1 MPLMSPNHQA
11 QMRAQEVL
19 QELTGEKKG
28 PTKKTEELTVADRLQ
43 LAGLG
48 LDQTLENLAHTANNS
63 ANEGLRVRAN
73 ETALKLHGVLK
84 EAAQVSNPSFT
95 IVINDSQPSTTATQN
110 LEGVNP
116 IFLPRQLLSGLAGKE
131 QSNLTSIDSAKN
143 TN

>member
-19 QELTGEKKG
+19 KELTGEKSTSTSD
-28 PTKKTEELTVADRLQ
+28 PKKEKDLSTSERLQ

-73 ETALKLHGVLK
+73 ETALKLHGILK
-84 EAAQVSNPSFT
+84 EAAAPSNPTFT
-95 IVINDSQPSTTATQN
+95 LIINDSQPPASATKD

-116 IFLPRQLLSGLAGKE
+116 IFIPRQLLSVLNGNKDE
-131 QSNLTSIDSAKN
+131 VKPN
-143 TN
+143 

>member
-19 QELTGEKKG
+19 QELTGEKKSVG
-28 PTKKTEELTVADRLQ
+28 NKKAEELTVQERLQ

-95 IVINDSQPSTTATQN
+95 IVINDTASAATQN

-116 IFLPRQLLSGLAGKE
+116 IFLPRQLLGA
-131 QSNLTSIDSAKN
+131 LTPVIPIDSKIS